1 MSTISRSINTF
12 IALALAATISG
23 SLPALAVANT
33 NSTTRGNSEAA
44 RANAEVKKNDNQPSA
59 NGAIKSLAAQQNACN
74 KVRASI
80 ANRTANLQEAGKR
93 HLAVIDKVYTNLTTF
108 NGKEGLTLIDTDHS
122 LVSDAKKRATDAV
135 FTLGQN
141 EDKLSC
147 EDANVGQMAATVR
160 LNVQDVNAA
169 LKEYRE
175 AVEGAINHTRQQLN
189 NEGAE

>member
-33 NSTTRGNSEAA
+33 NSTTKGNSDAA

-59 NGAIKSLAAQQNACN
+59 NGAIKSLEAQQNACN

-80 ANRTANLQEAGKR
+80 ANRTANLQEAGER

-108 NGKEGLTLIDTDHS
+108 NGKEGLALGETDQNRVLAAQGRVTEAIS
-122 LVSDAKKRATDAV
+122 
-135 FTLGQN
+135 TLGRN
-141 EDKLSC
+141 EDRLSC